1 MSIQSNKSRFL
12 IIVAVGFLSAY
23 PAACRWFDIFQKP
36 LADKALVLLPIWLII
51 STLIWLFDRK
61 YSLLVKIL
69 TSIKLKKVFWSLFA
83 SAAILIIFS
92 WQPPAFPST
101 FDIKIVPS
109 GNVTLFNPLSGGQ
122 IFDLYHFSIE
132 GEWKLLDDR
141 LIKTGKGG
149 ASLTFNGM
157 AKAPMEFA
165 FETGPNESSVDV
177 QIAGDSAF
185 LNLTTAMPD
194 ALVYRPFFASMGKPT
209 PLYIILVGSLFVTE
223 WLLLSLVLLVCFN
236 FWHSGTIALLFPV
249 LFLLP
254 YVTSISGHNVSIGN
268 DFGPFYYVYKA
279 YLLDFLSNGQFPLWS
294 PSEAAGYTFFS
305 NPLAQTMYPPNLV
318 LAIVYKINQGYTR
331 LDHQVFTVAAI
342 CWFSLGLYLWL
353 RSLSLEKRFALF
365 SALTMAVSYK
375 MVELLRFPNAAHEAA
390 WYPWILL
397 GLTRLFTSSD
407 KKTTL
412 RWSFV
417 LFGSLVCLFTA
428 GYPYYV
434 YYLTFL
440 VGPYLL
446 MMLIPPVRVVLFGV
460 DKPGW
465 REFLVAFTTA
475 SILALLVCAP
485 YLYHMGRTI
494 NQTAGRAG
502 DDFTHATM
510 YQFDLQ
516 DTVESLIYPPGAY
529 QEGWFYFGAL
539 GVVLIGLYAA
549 RPSRNGV
556 DDPNDSLAIFRSWP
570 VKAALFGWLIFLS
583 YISYG
588 ERSYLFLLF
597 YEILPGFSS
606 LRGWAR
612 LSIALLPGLSL
623 LLAYAIRDFEGRIHA
638 FRKDESKAS
647 PFPWLALG
655 TLTISTLAFQLYAF
669 FKPIKDGFWDY
680 FLIRRVEYLIQTVT
694 NTFGMYFHPDPANLS
709 TWMRFVYIIFSLFAS
724 LIAALYLSRKK
735 NNDFFVNRIQ
745 LFVVLG
751 IITTVNLW
759 FAGPWLWN
767 NGFSTREIREPG
779 GYQRMLASS
788 FSVPRKNE
796 DSTLTLSPSFSV
808 GSPPKWHFG
817 RYQEFYFG
825 AAKEPQARDQLL
837 GVTDGRRFFFSRS
850 IEHETLA
857 AYLEDAGQFDIQP
870 VIHDYTGDYLLVE
883 LTSPERGYLTFVDN
897 WDADWRASIDG
908 NPADLYALFGV
919 FKSVELTP
927 GRHEIRMAYC
937 PQFFAVVNP
946 ACSLVTGP

>member
-1 MSIQSNKSRFL
+1 MSIQSGKSKFL
-12 IIVAVGFLSAY
+12 IILAAGLIVAY
-23 PAACRWFDIFQKP
+23 PAACRWFEIFQKP
-36 LADKALVLLPIWLII
+36 LADKALVLLPSWLII

-61 YSLLVKIL
+61 YYLLVKIV
-69 TSIKLKKVFWSLFA
+69 TPIKLKKVFWSLVA
-83 SAAILIIFS
+83 SAAILIIFG

-109 GNVTLFNPLSGGQ
+109 RNVTVFNPLSGGL
-122 IFDLYHFSIE
+122 IFDLYHFSKE
-132 GEWKLLDDR
+132 GKWEISDDR
-141 LIKTGKGG
+141 LSNTGIGQ
-149 ASLTFNGM
+149 ASLTYNGV
-157 AKAPMEFA
+157 ADAPLELSFQ
-165 FETGPNESSVDV
+165 TGANEGSVDV
-177 QIAGDSAF
+177 HLSGDSAS
-185 LNLTTAMPD
+185 LNLTTVMPD
-194 ALVYRPFFASMGKPT
+194 ALVYRPFLASMGNPT
-209 PLYIILVGSLFVTE
+209 PLYIILVGLLFVTE
-223 WLLLSLVLLVCFN
+223 WLLLSTAALICCTLWL
-236 FWHSGTIALLFPV
+236 SGTIALLFPMV
-249 LFLLP
+249 FLLP
-254 YVTSISGHNVSIGN
+254 YVTTISGHNVTIGN

-305 NPLAQTMYPPNLV
+305 NPLAQTMYPPNLI
-318 LAIVYKINQGYTR
+318 LAIIYKINQGYTR

-353 RSLSLEKRFALF
+353 RSLNLEKRYALF
-365 SALTMAVSYK
+365 SALTLALSYK

-428 GYPYYV
+428 GYPYYI
-434 YYLTFL
+434 YYLPFL
-440 VGPYLL
+440 IGPFLL
-446 MMLIPPVRVVLFGV
+446 MMLIPRVRMVMFGV
-460 DKPGW
+460 DKPRW
-465 REFLVAFTTA
+465 REFLVPFATA
-475 SILALLVCAP
+475 SMLALLVCAP
-485 YLYHMGRTI
+485 YLYQMGRTI
-494 NQTAGRAG
+494 NQTSGRAG

-510 YQFDLQ
+510 YQFDFQ

-549 RPSRNGV
+549 RPARNGV
-556 DDPNDSLAIFRSWP
+556 EDSKDSLAIYRSMP
-570 VKAALFGWLIFLS
+570 VKAALFGWLVFLS

-588 ERSYLFLLF
+588 ERSYLFLLL
-597 YEILPGFSS
+597 YEIMPGFSA

-623 LLAYAIRDFEGRIHA
+623 LLAYSIRDFEGRIQSSSTNV
-638 FRKDESKAS
+638 RKAS
-647 PFPWLALG
+647 LFTWTAMG
-655 TLTISTLAFQLYAF
+655 IMTVSTLAYQLYAF

-680 FLIRRVEYLIQTVT
+680 FLIRRMEYLIQTVT
-694 NTFGMYFHPDPANLS
+694 NTHGVYLHPDPASLS
-709 TWMRFVYIIFSLFAS
+709 KWMSFAYIIFSLLAS
-724 LIAALYLSRKK
+724 LFVSFYLSRKK
-735 NNDFFVNRIQ
+735 TNDFTVNRIQ
-745 LFVVLG
+745 FYVVLG
-751 IITTVNLW
+751 IFTTVNLW

-825 AAKEPQARDQLL
+825 AANEPQARDRLL
-837 GVTDGRRFFFSRS
+837 GVINGQRFFFSKS
-850 IEHETLA
+850 IQYETLA
-857 AYLEDAGQFDIQP
+857 DYLEDAGQFDIQP

-908 NPADLYALFGV
+908 TPANLYALFGV
-919 FKSVELTP
+919 FKSVELSP
-927 GRHEIRMAYC
+927 GRHEIRLAYC

-946 ACSLVTGP
+946 ACSLVAVP